1 MMCLFC
7 QIAMGK
13 IPSDIVFEDD
23 ELMAFRDI
31 NPQAPLHILIIP
43 KKHIDSIA
51 EVTGKKDANLVG
63 RIAVLANSLARE
75 EGIDQT
81 GYRLVT
87 NCREQGGQLVKHL
100 HFHLL
105 GGRQL
110 SGNLG

>member
-1 MMCLFC
+1 MCIFC
-7 QIAMGK
+7 QIVEGK
-13 IPSDIVFEDD
+13 IPSDKVFQDD

-31 NPQAPLHILIIP
+31 NPQAPVHILIIP

-51 EVTGKKDANLVG
+51 DVVDEEGAKMVG
-63 RIAVLANSLARE
+63 RIALLANHLASE
-75 EGIDQT
+75 EDIDRA

-87 NCREQGGQLVKHL
+87 NCREQGGQLVQHL

-110 SGNLG
+110 SGNLV